1 MVTSLTTTVTACL
14 MRPVESSVN
23 LGTSYGGTVSGSVRR
38 TGSGQGRRPS
48 VSVSTAYLVIGQ
60 LISVL
65 AIGINYSVTS
75 RAKGLY
81 FEHN

>member
-1 MVTSLTTTVTACL
+1 

-48 VSVSTAYLVIGQ
+48 VSVSTAYLVI
-60 LISVL
+60 SVL
-65 AIGINYSVTS
+65 AIGINYSVTN